1 MTIKNKFI
9 IMLLIGMMV
18 LSPTAASARVTVFSE
33 DSPQAPMASGTTIW
47 LPQVIARPAAQ
58 TSGAMVIDHN
68 AIAQFDRIPDSY
80 IQAASSIRFLFR
92 HASVGWNISEGLN
105 CMMNS
110 VSPRPFFCD
119 AGLQG
124 SQIIYNPK
132 YNRNNWTFEFHAPP
146 PGQNPGWWD
155 KAWLFIDRVD
165 STSNY
170 DAYGFKFGYVDAI
183 QGSAIDDE
191 FFAYHP
197 GDQFPSI
204 HDMEALEA
212 SHPGKRFVYWTMG
225 LARIVGT
232 PDSQSFN
239 QQMRTYASQ
248 HNKILMDIADITSH
262 RPNGSACY
270 TAPGSGIE
278 IICDEYT
285 DENEGGHLNALG
297 MQVMS
302 KAMWVLMA
310 RMAGW
315 SGN

>member
-1 MTIKNKFI
+1 MTIKYKMI
-9 IMLLIGMMV
+9 ITILVGLIV
-18 LSPTAASARVTVFSE
+18 LTPTAVSASVANYSE
-33 DSPQAPMASGTTIW
+33 DLPQEPMASGRTIW

-58 TSGAMVIDHN
+58 TSGAIVIDHN

-80 IQAASSIRFLFR
+80 IQAASNIRVLFR
-92 HASVGWNISEGLN
+92 HASVGWNINQGLD
-105 CMMNS
+105 CLMNS

-119 AGLQG
+119 AGLQT

-132 YNRNNWTFEFHAPP
+132 YNRNNWSFEFHAPP

-155 KAWLFIDRVD
+155 KALLFIDRVD
-165 STSNY
+165 TTSNY
-170 DAYGFKFGYVDAI
+170 DAYGFKFGYVDGI

-191 FFAYHP
+191 FFTYHP
-197 GDQFPSI
+197 TEYPSI
-204 HDMEALEA
+204 YDLEALETR
-212 SHPGKRFVYWTMG
+212 HPGKRFVYWTMG

-248 HNKILMDIADITSH
+248 HNKILMDIADIESH
-262 RPNGSACY
+262 RLDGTPCY
-270 TAPGSGIE
+270 TSPGSGLE
-278 IICDEYT
+278 NICDEYT
-285 DENEGGHLNALG
+285 DEAEGGHLNALG